1 MAEIIDLYDVD
12 RQLTGK
18 TANRGDALEEG
29 TYRMVVHVCI
39 FNSKGEMLIQRR
51 ADDIV
56 RWPSYWDVS
65 VGGGASAGDTS
76 RQAAERE
83 TAEELG
89 LHIDFSER
97 RPVISV
103 NFSEGFDDFYTVEMD
118 ISLEDLHIQTE
129 EVTEAKWASQ
139 KEIEEMIDDGSFI
152 PYQKGPDRI
161 SLFRERKKGNVEPL
175 KKIIRIRT
183 GGQSGVDRAAMDF
196 AREHGIPLCGWCPK
210 NGWAEDY
217 PDAPGLLA
225 DYPEL
230 TETPSE
236 GTEQRTK
243 WNMRDS
249 DAILTIIPA
258 GSGSSPGTETGLA
271 EGEALGKPMYT
282 ASGLNDVPDIVRWIS
297 TLPDETELC
306 IGGPRESECPEAYET
321 AKAILNSLLDIE
333 VTVDV

>member
-29 TYRMVVHVCI
+29 TYRMVIHVCI

-65 VGGGASAGDTS
+65 VGGGASTGDTS

-118 ISLEDLHIQTE
+118 ISLEDLHLQSE
-129 EVTEAKWASQ
+129 EVAEAKWVSQ

-152 PYQKGPDRI
+152 PYQKDLIGY
-161 SLFRERKKGNVEPL
+161 LF
-175 KKIIRIRT
+175 
-183 GGQSGVDRAAMDF
+183 F
-196 AREHGIPLCGWCPK
+196 AREK
-210 NGWAEDY
+210 R
-217 PDAPGLLA
+217 
-225 DYPEL
+225 
-230 TETPSE
+230 
-236 GTEQRTK
+236 GT
-243 WNMRDS
+243 WD
-249 DAILTIIPA
+249 L
-258 GSGSSPGTETGLA
+258 
-271 EGEALGKPMYT
+271 
-282 ASGLNDVPDIVRWIS
+282 
-297 TLPDETELC
+297 
-306 IGGPRESECPEAYET
+306 
-321 AKAILNSLLDIE
+321 
-333 VTVDV
+333 